1 VKPVRLL
8 IADDHSIVRRG
19 LRALLESQP
28 GWEVCGE
35 AVDAREAIEKAKQLR
50 PDVVIMDISMPGL
63 NGLEATRRIIRS
75 APQIQVLVL
84 TVHDSPEIID
94 RALAA
99 GARGYVLKSDADRD
113 LVAAVEAVRQR
124 KSFFTPTIGEMILE
138 GYLKRQ
144 VGRKQK
150 GGLAGSRLT
159 SREREI
165 VQGLAEGRANK
176 ELAAVLGISVRTVES
191 HRAKVMHKLGFRSF
205 SQLVR
210 YAIRNKIV
218 GP

>member
-150 GGLAGSRLT
+150 GGLAGSRPASAKLCKGWQKGGPTKNSPLYSASALEQWSLT
-159 SREREI
+159 ERKSCTSS
-165 VQGLAEGRANK
+165 VFDLLANWFAT
-176 ELAAVLGISVRTVES
+176 LSAT
-191 HRAKVMHKLGFRSF
+191 KL
-205 SQLVR
+205 
-210 YAIRNKIV
+210 
-218 GP
+218 

>member
-1 VKPVRLL
+1 MKPVRLL

-19 LRALLESQP
+19 LRALIESQP

-35 AVDAREAIEKAKQLR
+35 AADARQAIEKAKQLR
-50 PDVVIMDISMPGL
+50 PDLVIMDISMPGL

-94 RALAA
+94 RVLAA

-124 KSFFTPTIGEMILE
+124 KSFFTPMVGEMILE

-144 VGRKQK
+144 VGRKRK
-150 GGLAGSRLT
+150 GGLAVSRLT

>member
-1 VKPVRLL
+1 MKPVRLL

-124 KSFFTPTIGEMILE
+124 KSFFTPMVAEMILE
-138 GYLKRQ
+138 GYLKKQ
-144 VGRKQK
+144 VGRKRK

-176 ELAAVLGISVRTVES
+176 ELAAELDISVRTVES